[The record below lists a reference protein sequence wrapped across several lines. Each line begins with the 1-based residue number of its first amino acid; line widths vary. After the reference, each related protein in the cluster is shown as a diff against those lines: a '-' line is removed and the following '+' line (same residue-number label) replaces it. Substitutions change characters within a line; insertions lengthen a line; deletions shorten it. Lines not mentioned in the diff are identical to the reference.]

1 MKSDEKNS
9 ECYVLHKDDFWR
21 IFKGCD
27 EARNQ
32 MLEDGR
38 TRERELF
45 KRCFGF
51 FPKAEKDPGLKNPT
65 FIKKLN
71 DYAGADEPKE
81 MRPKNGIEFRN
92 ILQVKAGILPDY
104 NVTPK
109 EEKRRLER
117 KLHIV
122 QRDLNRASRPLSPNE
137 AHAPHVKLH
146 RHSLDSQDSQPYA
159 DPSPVV
165 VPSFMSRKNVSL
177 YTHNIIGKQYSR
189 ADLSE

>member
-1 MKSDEKNS
+1 
-9 ECYVLHKDDFWR
+9 
-21 IFKGCD
+21 
-27 EARNQ
+27 
-32 MLEDGR
+32 
-38 TRERELF
+38 
-45 KRCFGF
+45 
-51 FPKAEKDPGLKNPT
+51 
-65 FIKKLN
+65 LN

-117 KLHIV
+117 KLHHV

-137 AHAPHVKLH
+137 AHAPRVKLH